1 MFLTFCFERVVSS
14 SSRNCC
20 ESFGR
25 SIRWS
30 IFLTASA
37 PMSASN
43 SPPYLSRDARYSSSV
58 SNWSR
63 FSGVGPGSTT
73 M

>member
-1 MFLTFCFERVVSS
+1 MDFSFCFDLVLVSWSRRSTDRVA
-14 SSRNCC
+14 
-20 ESFGR
+20 R

-43 SPPYLSRDARYSSSV
+43 SAPYFSRASRYSSSV
-58 SNWSR
+58 RSCLALR
-63 FSGVGPGSTT
+63 GVGPGSTT